1 MKTPEKKTKADY
13 NFTPVHIRGDR
24 KYVNS
29 LKSNAAQAGISL
41 ADYIR
46 ECLDYAQEG
55 HAPSFFFNDG
65 TRVNQSGKG

>member
-1 MKTPEKKTKADY
+1 MKNPVKKTKADY

-24 KYVNS
+24 KYVNA
-29 LKSNAAQAGISL
+29 LKSQAAQADMSL

-46 ECLDYAQEG
+46 ECLDYALENET
-55 HAPSFFFNDG
+55 PLFFRSDG